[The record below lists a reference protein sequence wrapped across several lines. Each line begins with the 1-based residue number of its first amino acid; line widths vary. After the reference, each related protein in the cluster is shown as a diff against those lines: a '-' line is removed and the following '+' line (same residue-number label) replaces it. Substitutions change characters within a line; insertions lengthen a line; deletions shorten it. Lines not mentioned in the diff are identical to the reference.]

1 MGEEIGPWDRSTDLI
16 KQLIHATKR
25 PSRLR
30 TKLTPRVSPEPRLHK
45 PKFTPEPVMPL
56 FIMDGITLP
65 LEPPH
70 MQRILR
76 YRAKSMVRNSLKST
90 QLPLYQPAKSV
101 RADLTR
107 TPRGTRA
114 ASELPTVPRGTAR
127 VLSGPLMG
135 LTARDCRL
143 LAALERRLSRLAQNC
158 PVCG

>member
-16 KQLIHATKR
+16 KQLIHAAKR
-25 PSRLR
+25 PSRPR
-30 TKLTPRVSPEPRLHK
+30 VKLTLRVSPEPLTHK
-45 PKFTPEPVMPL
+45 TKFTPEPVMPL
-56 FIMDGITLP
+56 FVMDGVTLP

-76 YRAKSMVRNSLKST
+76 YRAKSMARSSLKST
-90 QLPLYQPAKSV
+90 LLPFDRPAKSV

-107 TPRGTRA
+107 TPRAARA
-114 ASELPTVPRGTAR
+114 TSELPGLPRSKAR

-135 LTARDCRL
+135 LTAKDCRL

-158 PVCG
+158 PVYG